1 MDKTHCFYI
10 ITTVKPN
17 IRVNRRGAVL
27 PQVRGRFT
35 PSMGQNGLFEHILNL
50 L

>member
-17 IRVNRRGAVL
+17 IRVNRRWAVL
-27 PQVRGRFT
+27 PQARYHST
-35 PSMGQNGLFEHILNL
+35 EKY
-50 L
+50 